1 MAGDLEY
8 AETTLKIH
16 RARIMKI
23 GARSLVDVSEWPR
36 QVGVRSSMARKPK
49 YYCKILIRGS
59 PLDWTAMPAS
69 AGSRVRNVRLA
80 NASSDFRDRR

>member
-36 QVGVRSSMARKPK
+36 QVGRAK
-49 YYCKILIRGS
+49 
-59 PLDWTAMPAS
+59 LDGAQT
-69 AGSRVRNVRLA
+69 
-80 NASSDFRDRR
+80 